1 MMNEAQDNSSDKLR
15 LDPAR
20 LSERDLEEL
29 ARLIV
34 RKLRILMKQES
45 ERSGSRSDSSEYH
58 Q

>member
-1 MMNEAQDNSSDKLR
+1 MMNEVQDNSSDKLR

-45 ERSGSRSDSSEYH
+45 ERSGRS
-58 Q
+58 